1 MAIRRRLSG
10 GERAA
15 DPLHCPWINP
25 EPFGNDAHTG
35 PPRGYQGLADSF
47 FECRGNRGAPEAIVR
62 QSLTDA
68 LLPTVT
74 RSVAMA
80 DALTVNT
87 GAEGNGSSMRI
98 CNARLNLR
106 AVARFSAAFGLALTF
121 VSLPAAAQQW
131 TPKQR
136 AACEPDA
143 MRLCNQ
149 YIPDVQRVSACMSAY
164 RRYLSPACRAVLYG
178 GQRKKVRRR

>member
-1 MAIRRRLSG
+1 
-10 GERAA
+10 
-15 DPLHCPWINP
+15 
-25 EPFGNDAHTG
+25 
-35 PPRGYQGLADSF
+35 
-47 FECRGNRGAPEAIVR
+47 
-62 QSLTDA
+62 
-68 LLPTVT
+68 
-74 RSVAMA
+74 MA